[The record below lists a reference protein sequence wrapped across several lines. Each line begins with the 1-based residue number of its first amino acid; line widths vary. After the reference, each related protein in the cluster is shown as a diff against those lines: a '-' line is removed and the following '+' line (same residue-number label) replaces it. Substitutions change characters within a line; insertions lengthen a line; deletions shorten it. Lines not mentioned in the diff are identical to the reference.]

1 MKLRLSDKTEL
12 SVIEYNTESDL
23 RFVLSDTTIEDL
35 KKVCTTENLATVQL
49 VDTVNHMVYGE
60 FNIDGSRETSIES
73 SEQIIAEYYDR
84 ILGKEITLNTE
95 SNQITIH
102 LQERTLADKV
112 SELSD
117 KLTQA
122 QADIADDG
130 YWGIAQT
137 SQRLFDFASALAGDD
152 VEKMQKMQQA
162 MEKGFKQATAAW
174 GKSLPEISQKTL
186 EAANKLFEDY
196 YKSKEAE

>member
-1 MKLRLSDKTEL
+1 MKVRLKDKTEL
-12 SVIEYNTESDL
+12 EVVEYSTDSDL
-23 RFVLSDTTIEDL
+23 KFVLSDTTIEDL

-49 VDTVNHMVYGE
+49 VDTVNHMVYGK

-73 SEQIIAEYYDR
+73 NEQIIAEYYDR

-117 KLTQA
+117 QLTQA
-122 QADIADDG
+122 QADIA
-130 YWGIAQT
+130 Y
-137 SQRLFDFASALAGDD
+137 
-152 VEKMQKMQQA
+152 
-162 MEKGFKQATAAW
+162 
-174 GKSLPEISQKTL
+174 ISVLSDIDTTTT
-186 EAANKLFEDY
+186 EEEPSNE
-196 YKSKEAE
+196 SSI

>member
-1 MKLRLSDKTEL
+1 MKLILSDKTEL
-12 SVIEYNTESDL
+12 SVIEYNTENDL
-23 RFVLSDTTIEDL
+23 KFVLSDTTIKDL

-112 SELSD
+112 SELTEQ
-117 KLTQA
+117 LTQA
-122 QADIADDG
+122 QADIAYISVLSDIDTTTTEEE
-130 YWGIAQT
+130 T
-137 SQRLFDFASALAGDD
+137 SNES
-152 VEKMQKMQQA
+152 
-162 MEKGFKQATAAW
+162 
-174 GKSLPEISQKTL
+174 SI
-186 EAANKLFEDY
+186 
-196 YKSKEAE
+196 

>member
-12 SVIEYNTESDL
+12 SVIEYNTENDL
-23 RFVLSDTTIEDL
+23 KFVLSETTIEDL
-35 KKVCTTENLATVQL
+35 KKVCTAENLATIQL
-49 VDTVNHMVYGE
+49 VDTVNHMVYGD

-84 ILGKEITLNTE
+84 ILGREITLNTE

-102 LQERTLADKV
+102 LQERTLSDKV

-122 QADIADDG
+122 QADIAYISILSDIDTG
-130 YWGIAQT
+130 
-137 SQRLFDFASALAGDD
+137 
-152 VEKMQKMQQA
+152 E
-162 MEKGFKQATAAW
+162 TA
-174 GKSLPEISQKTL
+174 
-186 EAANKLFEDY
+186 
-196 YKSKEAE
+196 

>member
-1 MKLRLSDKTEL
+1 MKLRLSNKTEL
-12 SVIEYNTESDL
+12 NVIKYNTENDL
-23 RFVLSDTTIEDL
+23 KFVIDGMAIEDL
-35 KKVCTTENLATVQL
+35 KKVCTAENLATVQL
-49 VDTVNHMVYGE
+49 IDTVNHMVYGE

-117 KLTQA
+117 QLTQA
-122 QADIADDG
+122 QADIA
-130 YWGIAQT
+130 Y
-137 SQRLFDFASALAGDD
+137 
-152 VEKMQKMQQA
+152 
-162 MEKGFKQATAAW
+162 
-174 GKSLPEISQKTL
+174 ISVLSDIDTTT
-186 EAANKLFEDY
+186 EEETPNE
-196 YKSKEAE
+196 SSI

>member
-12 SVIEYNTESDL
+12 SVIEYNTENDL
-23 RFVLSDTTIEDL
+23 KFVIDGMTIEDL
-35 KKVCTTENLATVQL
+35 KKVCTAENLATVQL

-60 FNIDGSRETSIES
+60 FKIDGSRDTSIES

-117 KLTQA
+117 QLTQA
-122 QADIADDG
+122 QADIA
-130 YWGIAQT
+130 Y
-137 SQRLFDFASALAGDD
+137 
-152 VEKMQKMQQA
+152 
-162 MEKGFKQATAAW
+162 
-174 GKSLPEISQKTL
+174 ISVLSDIDTTNTEGEQSN
-186 EAANKLFEDY
+186 E
-196 YKSKEAE
+196 SSI

>member
-1 MKLRLSDKTEL
+1 MKLRLSNKTEL
-12 SVIEYNTESDL
+12 SVIEYNTEIDL
-23 RFVLSDTTIEDL
+23 KFVIDGMTIEDL
-35 KKVCTTENLATVQL
+35 KKVCTAENLATVQL

-117 KLTQA
+117 QLTQA
-122 QADIADDG
+122 QADIA
-130 YWGIAQT
+130 Y
-137 SQRLFDFASALAGDD
+137 
-152 VEKMQKMQQA
+152 
-162 MEKGFKQATAAW
+162 
-174 GKSLPEISQKTL
+174 ISVLSDIDTGA
-186 EAANKLFEDY
+186 EA
-196 YKSKEAE
+196 

>member
-12 SVIEYNTESDL
+12 SVIEYNTENDL
-23 RFVLSDTTIEDL
+23 KFVIDGTTIEDL

-95 SNQITIH
+95 SNLITIH
-102 LQERTLADKV
+102 LQERTLADKI
-112 SELSD
+112 SELSEQ
-117 KLTQA
+117 LTQA
-122 QADIADDG
+122 QADIAYISVLSYIDTTTTEEE
-130 YWGIAQT
+130 T
-137 SQRLFDFASALAGDD
+137 SNES
-152 VEKMQKMQQA
+152 
-162 MEKGFKQATAAW
+162 
-174 GKSLPEISQKTL
+174 SI
-186 EAANKLFEDY
+186 
-196 YKSKEAE
+196 

>member
-1 MKLRLSDKTEL
+1 MKLRLFDKTEL
-12 SVIEYNTESDL
+12 SVIEYDTENDL

-35 KKVCTTENLATVQL
+35 KKICTTENLATVQL
-49 VDTVNHMVYGE
+49 VDAVNHMVYGE

-112 SELSD
+112 SELSEQ
-117 KLTQA
+117 LTHA
-122 QADIADDG
+122 QADIAYISILSDID
-130 YWGIAQT
+130 T
-137 SQRLFDFASALAGDD
+137 TTTEE
-152 VEKMQKMQQA
+152 EKTN
-162 MEKGFKQATAAW
+162 E
-174 GKSLPEISQKTL
+174 SSI
-186 EAANKLFEDY
+186 
-196 YKSKEAE
+196 

>member
-1 MKLRLSDKTEL
+1 MKLRLSDK
-12 SVIEYNTESDL
+12 SDL

-95 SNQITIH
+95 SNQIIIH
-102 LQERTLADKV
+102 LVERTLADKV

-122 QADIADDG
+122 QADIA
-130 YWGIAQT
+130 Y
-137 SQRLFDFASALAGDD
+137 
-152 VEKMQKMQQA
+152 
-162 MEKGFKQATAAW
+162 
-174 GKSLPEISQKTL
+174 ISVLSDIDTGA
-186 EAANKLFEDY
+186 EA
-196 YKSKEAE
+196 

>member
-12 SVIEYNTESDL
+12 IVIEYNTESDF

-73 SEQIIAEYYDR
+73 NEQIIAEYYDR

-102 LQERTLADKV
+102 LQERTLVDKV
-112 SELSD
+112 SELSEQ
-117 KLTQA
+117 LTQA
-122 QADIADDG
+122 QADIA
-130 YWGIAQT
+130 Y
-137 SQRLFDFASALAGDD
+137 
-152 VEKMQKMQQA
+152 
-162 MEKGFKQATAAW
+162 
-174 GKSLPEISQKTL
+174 ISILSDIDTGA
-186 EAANKLFEDY
+186 EA
-196 YKSKEAE
+196 

>member
-1 MKLRLSDKTEL
+1 MKLILSDKTEL
-12 SVIEYNTESDL
+12 SVIEYNTENDL
-23 RFVLSDTTIEDL
+23 KFVFSDTTIKDL

-112 SELSD
+112 SELTEQ
-117 KLTQA
+117 LTQA
-122 QADIADDG
+122 QADIAYISVLSDIDTTTTEEE
-130 YWGIAQT
+130 T
-137 SQRLFDFASALAGDD
+137 SNES
-152 VEKMQKMQQA
+152 
-162 MEKGFKQATAAW
+162 
-174 GKSLPEISQKTL
+174 SI
-186 EAANKLFEDY
+186 
-196 YKSKEAE
+196 